1 MAKEKTIK
9 RIGVELHGR
18 DIVETDPNGKQLRE
32 NTMWFGL
39 NNVDLFFP
47 TGTTVYEA
55 SSQKKTYSL
64 STNPEI
70 VKMIARSGIE
80 HEWRVNDELVS
91 DEVAIEAA
99 LSNIQA

>member
-9 RIGVELHGR
+9 RIGVELEAR
-18 DIVETDPNGKQLRE
+18 DIMETDASGKPLRE

-39 NNVDLFFP
+39 DNEDYFFP

-64 STNPEI
+64 STNPEL
-70 VKMIARSGIE
+70 VKMIARSGVT
-80 HEWRVNDELVS
+80 HTFRVDDDIVS
-91 DEVAIEAA
+91 DNDAIETA